1 MKNKQNELVGVQND
15 LSSSEERT
23 ETSCNESED
32 ESKCNLEHVTGNST
46 VNLMEILQGS
56 HTL

>member
-1 MKNKQNELVGVQND
+1 VRIVLKQVRMKMKVKL
-15 LSSSEERT
+15 
-23 ETSCNESED
+23 
-32 ESKCNLEHVTGNST
+32 KCNFQWVTGNST